1 MVVVAIGI
9 LIGVKSMR
17 KRAAATKFYKLQQVQ
32 MQGFE
37 EDEEALAHGPLTK
50 AQIV

>member
-9 LIGVKSMR
+9 LIGVRSMR

-32 MQGFE
+32 MQGFD
-37 EDEEALAHGPLTK
+37 EDEEALVHGPLKK
-50 AQIV
+50 AEIA